1 MSHRRR
7 YAIVGTGSRAS
18 MFVDAIARTYRETA
32 ELVGLCDLS
41 QTRMDWHNGR
51 LAAVAGAA
59 PLPTYLAD
67 AFDRMVVETRPDTV
81 IVTTVDATHHR
92 YITRAMELGCDVIT
106 EKPMTTDAEKMRA
119 IFDAIARTGRSL
131 RVTFNYRYAPAYT
144 VFRRLMMDGV
154 VGRPLCVDFSWL
166 LDTRHGADYFRRWH
180 RERENSGGLLV
191 HKATHHFDLVN
202 WWIDS
207 YPREVF
213 ALAGLGFY
221 GRANAEAR
229 GESYPYARYTGS
241 EAAQSDP
248 FALFLDRSA
257 AFRGLYLE
265 AEAETGYIRDRNVF
279 GEPITIDDTMT
290 VTARYRNG
298 ALLSY
303 CLVAYAPW
311 EGLRVAVTGDRGRL
325 EMDIVENVTHLMQ
338 DAERAKA
345 SKGAFS
351 QARITVQPL
360 FGTAYE
366 VEVPSGEGGH
376 GGADPVML
384 EQLFSPSPP
393 PDPYHRAAS
402 HVDGAASLLVGFA
415 ANESIRTERLVRVDD
430 LFRLP
435 DRHIPARHDG
445 SRVPLDRRAP
455 K

>member
-1 MSHRRR
+1 MRRR
-7 YAIVGTGSRAS
+7 RCAIVGTGSRAG
-18 MFVDAIARTYRETA
+18 MFIDAIAGTYRETT
-32 ELVGLCDLS
+32 ELVGLCDVS
-41 QTRMDWHNGR
+41 QTRMDWYNRR
-51 LAAVAGAA
+51 LATMAEVG
-59 PLPTYLAD
+59 PRPTYLAD
-67 AFDRMVVETRPDTV
+67 SFDRMIADTKPDTV
-81 IVTTVDATHHR
+81 IVTTVDATHHL

-106 EKPMTTDAEKMRA
+106 EKPMTTDAAKMRA
-119 IFDAIARTGRSL
+119 IFDVIARTGRLL

-144 VFRRLMMDGV
+144 AVRRLMMEGV

-166 LDTRHGADYFRRWH
+166 LDTQHGADYFRRWH
-180 RERENSGGLLV
+180 RERASSGGLLV

-207 YPREVF
+207 YPRDVF
-213 ALAGLGFY
+213 ALAGLSFY

-229 GESYPYARYTGS
+229 GESYPYARYTGN
-241 EAAQSDP
+241 EAARHDP

-257 AFRGLYLE
+257 ALRGLYLE
-265 AEAETGYIRDRNVF
+265 AEAESGYVRDRNVF

-325 EMDIVENVTHLMQ
+325 QMDIVENVTHLMQ

-345 SKGAFS
+345 SKGAFKA
-351 QARITVQPL
+351 ARIAVHPM
-360 FGTAYE
+360 FGAAYE
-366 VEVPSGEGGH
+366 VEIPPGEGGH

-384 EQLFSPSPP
+384 EQLFSPSPT

-415 ANESIRTERLVRVDD
+415 ANESICTERLVHVDD

-435 DRHIPARHDG
+435 EDG
-445 SRVPLDRRAP
+445 RAP
-455 K
+455 AL